1 MERLKTF
8 TNRNEAIKA
17 LASHIIQLIE
27 EKQEIQNDSYILLS
41 GGSTPLPLYKLLAES
56 SIDFSKLTFGLV
68 DERFVPVNAPQS
80 NEGMIR
86 EIFQNQPSFQCIGM
100 VTNDQNIKESIENC
114 QSTYPKFIGADLV
127 ILGMG
132 SDGHF
137 ASLFPNDEASLEGL
151 KGTNPQVLATY
162 APVYPNHRISCNLAL
177 LKTIKN
183 RILLITGE
191 EKLNKL
197 KLCSEEGSPISYIF
211 DSLTDIYYAP

>member
-8 TNRNEAIKA
+8 TTRDEAIKA

-56 SIDFSKLTFGLV
+56 RLDFSKLTFGLV
-68 DERFVPVNAPQS
+68 DERFVPVSEPQS

-197 KLCSEEGSPISYIF
+197 KLRSKEGSPISYIF